1 MNLQTFQPGI
11 YKRMQK
17 KEQAIRSEFC
27 HDRKESK
34 PTYNIKK
41 WTLTKGS
48 LNLAEPLFCL
58 QLSQA
63 KSWAFMQCEIFSHG
77 WCKTL
82 FHFYIKCNALIPSSP
97 PRRNYW
103 GCYKINTIIH
113 ITWYLTEQL
122 LIGYFSFHHSAKDRI
137 QSILAYLTA
146 NSDSSTLKKENWTH
160 SDSTA
165 VL

>member
-27 HDRKESK
+27 HNRKESK

-41 WTLTKGS
+41 WTLPKGS

-58 QLSQA
+58 QLFQA
-63 KSWAFMQCEIFSHG
+63 KSWAFMQCEIFSMVSAKPSFISTSSVMH
-77 WCKTL
+77 W
-82 FHFYIKCNALIPSSP
+82 FHPHLPGGITEAVTKS
-97 PRRNYW
+97 
-103 GCYKINTIIH
+103 THVH

-122 LIGYFSFHHSAKDRI
+122 LMGYFSFHHSAKDRT

>member
-41 WTLTKGS
+41 WTLPKGS

-63 KSWAFMQCEIFSHG
+63 KSWAFMQWEIFSMVG
-77 WCKTL
+77 AKPSFISTSSLMPW
-82 FHFYIKCNALIPSSP
+82 FHPHLPGGITEAVTKS
-97 PRRNYW
+97 
-103 GCYKINTIIH
+103 THIH

-122 LIGYFSFHHSAKDRI
+122 LVGYFSFHHSAKDRT

>member
-41 WTLTKGS
+41 WTLAKGS

-63 KSWAFMQCEIFSHG
+63 KSWAFMQCQIFFHG

-103 GCYKINTIIH
+103 GCYKINTCTHYMIFDRA
-113 ITWYLTEQL
+113 ITHRIFQL
-122 LIGYFSFHHSAKDRI
+122 SSLSKRQD
-137 QSILAYLTA
+137 SI
-146 NSDSSTLKKENWTH
+146 NSGIFNCKFRF
-160 SDSTA
+160 
-165 VL
+165 

>member
-27 HDRKESK
+27 HNRKKSK

-58 QLSQA
+58 QLFQA
-63 KSWAFMQCEIFSHG
+63 KSWAYMPCEIFFHG

-97 PRRNYW
+97 TEAVP
-103 GCYKINTIIH
+103 KSTHVHII
-113 ITWYLTEQL
+113 WYLTEQL
-122 LIGYFSFHHSAKDRI
+122 LIGYFSYHHSAKDRI